1 MKRVALRMTVNGRAR
16 QVRVPP
22 MKRLLDVLRQDLGL
36 TGTKEGCG
44 EGECGACTVLLGG
57 RSVNSCLVP
66 AVQADGLR
74 ITTVE
79 GLAKGKKLTSLQQA
93 MVEMGGAQCGICT
106 PGILLSASELLTRA
120 RGRVPGEDEVRE
132 AIAGNLCRCTG
143 YQKIVDAVRAAA
155 RGRSPRT
162 KRSR

>member
-106 PGILLSASELLTRA
+106 PGILLSASELLTHA

-155 RGRSPRT
+155 RRRAPRT